1 MRCILMSLLFICC
14 CTVFL
19 VAVPAQVEAAANQP
33 ANISVFLQAPDPPLQ
48 MGDLPVFKGEVTNQ
62 GANVLK
68 SLVVYLS
75 LVSLQPGQEHPVDL
89 EDWSAQKAIR
99 IDQLAPGQTMTQEW
113 RMRLIKSG
121 SFGAALTIVN
131 PASDQPQ
138 ISPLA
143 LFDITPKA
151 TVLAGRILPVAVGI
165 PLLLAGLFFLI
176 WRSRR

>member
-1 MRCILMSLLFICC
+1 MRRILTGLLFICC
-14 CTVFL
+14 CTVF
-19 VAVPAQVEAAANQP
+19 AAAAPAQVGADTNQP
-33 ANISVFLQAPDPPLQ
+33 ANISVFLEAPEPPLQ
-48 MGDLPVFKGEVTNQ
+48 MGDLPVFKGKVTNQ

-75 LVSLQPGQEHPVDL
+75 LVSLQPGREHPVDL

-99 IDQLAPGQTMTQEW
+99 IDHLAPGQTMTREW
-113 RMRLIKSG
+113 KMRLIKSG
-121 SFGAALTIVN
+121 PFGAALTIVN

-143 LFDITPKA
+143 LFDINPKP

-176 WRSRR
+176 WRTRR